1 MFPSNFQAFN
11 YPELPQQAFQIILP
25 TYEQNFP
32 TKTSQQSQ
40 TPQQQCDS
48 VDEVDEIIRSVSRD
62 LPDFTDD
69 DNSSGSVSNPSLSP
83 RSEFSYSGS
92 NYSQDDDWIPS
103 TCSPSSLKESSSSAV
118 SKRRPRPYARGTE
131 DKKSR
136 KKEQNKNA
144 ATRYRQKKKAEIDQI
159 LDVEKDLLDHHKK
172 LYTKYKD
179 VRREISYLKSLM
191 RELFKSKGLL
201 D

>member
-1 MFPSNFQAFN
+1 M
-11 YPELPQQAFQIILP
+11 
-25 TYEQNFP
+25 
-32 TKTSQQSQ
+32 
-40 TPQQQCDS
+40 
-48 VDEVDEIIRSVSRD
+48 
-62 LPDFTDD
+62 
-69 DNSSGSVSNPSLSP
+69 SP

-103 TCSPSSLKESSSSAV
+103 TCSSSSLKESSSSVV

-159 LDVEKDLLDHHKK
+159 LDVEKDLLDDHKK

>member
-1 MFPSNFQAFN
+1 M
-11 YPELPQQAFQIILP
+11 
-25 TYEQNFP
+25 
-32 TKTSQQSQ
+32 
-40 TPQQQCDS
+40 
-48 VDEVDEIIRSVSRD
+48 
-62 LPDFTDD
+62 
-69 DNSSGSVSNPSLSP
+69 SP

-103 TCSPSSLKESSSSAV
+103 TCSTSSLKESSSSSSSVV
-118 SKRRPRPYARGTE
+118 SKSRPRPYARGTE

-159 LDVEKDLLDHHKK
+159 LDVEKDLLDDHKK
-172 LYTKYKD
+172 LFTKYTD